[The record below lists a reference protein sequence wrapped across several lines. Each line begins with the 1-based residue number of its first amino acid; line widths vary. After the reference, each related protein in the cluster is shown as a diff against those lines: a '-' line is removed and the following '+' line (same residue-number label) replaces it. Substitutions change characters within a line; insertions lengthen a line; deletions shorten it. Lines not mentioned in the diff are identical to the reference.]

1 MNTPYT
7 EKGKRGK
14 MYNWFNYQRQ
24 RRKALPH
31 RYQRSRRMT
40 PEEIEA
46 LDAIGF
52 DWQPGASPEP
62 PVRSS
67 STTKVP
73 ATAVDVK
80 MKRIFSDDVRPTANA
95 RGKINSARHSP
106 SLSPNERKP
115 AVKSK
120 AGNTKL
126 LAEKPRAGEQ
136 LYVY

>member
-1 MNTPYT
+1 
-7 EKGKRGK
+7 
-14 MYNWFNYQRQ
+14 MYSWFNYQRL
-24 RRKALPH
+24 RRRALPH
-31 RYQRSRRMT
+31 RYRLSRRMT

-62 PVRSS
+62 PIRSS
-67 STTKVP
+67 NTTKVP

-80 MKRIFSDDVRPTANA
+80 KKSIISDDVRPTANA

-106 SLSPNERKP
+106 LPNDRKP